1 MTRAG
6 GLLVLICP
14 GPGRCSAAAR
24 HSLGHPRAARHPGVN
39 LAPWLFP
46 SGYPQGHGAP
56 GVVDSRCSL
65 GPASELWPVTPG
77 RKCRGS
83 SGPPPRQVSRAPH
96 SVSL

>member
-24 HSLGHPRAARHPGVN
+24 HSLGHPRATRHPGVN
-39 LAPWLFP
+39 LALAVPLRLPTGSW
-46 SGYPQGHGAP
+46 GA

-83 SGPPPRQVSRAPH
+83 SGPPPQQVSRAPH

>member
-6 GLLVLICP
+6 GLLVLIRP

-24 HSLGHPRAARHPGVN
+24 HSLGHPRATRHPGVN

-56 GVVDSRCSL
+56 AWWTAGAAWAQPLSCGL
-65 GPASELWPVTPG
+65 
-77 RKCRGS
+77 
-83 SGPPPRQVSRAPH
+83 
-96 SVSL
+96 